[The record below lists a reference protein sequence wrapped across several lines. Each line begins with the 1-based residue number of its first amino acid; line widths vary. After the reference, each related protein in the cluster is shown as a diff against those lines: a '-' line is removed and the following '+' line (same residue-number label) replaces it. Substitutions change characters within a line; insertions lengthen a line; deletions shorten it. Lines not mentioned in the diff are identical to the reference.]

1 MRKMNLLGLCVSVF
15 GIAAA
20 PLGGCKKEEP
30 APVATTP
37 AGGTAETPKNDA
49 PKNDA
54 PKNDAPAEAPK
65 ADPAEAQKN
74 DAPAEA
80 PKADAPPT
88 PVAAEPVLK
97 LIEAGAEPR
106 TALRI
111 APTAGTSEVAT
122 MTMKMTMEMDLQGQK
137 IPVAMPPFVM
147 KMGIDI
153 TEVAASGDFTYK
165 MALKEATVGE
175 DPSGAVNP
183 AVLEQMRGLIGKM
196 QGLGGEATVNARGA
210 VVKSDFV
217 IPPDAP
223 QELKQV
229 MDSLQ
234 QSMGQISVPFPEEAV
249 GVGAKWE
256 VTTEVAQGGMKIGMV
271 SKFELK
277 SIEGNVVTIAHE
289 IVQTAGAQ
297 VIEGPGMPAGAKATL
312 LNLNGGGRGEGVFK
326 LDGVLPTAFATAMNI
341 ALSMEVDAAGQK
353 QALSM
358 KTDLDLKLTRD

>member
-1 MRKMNLLGLCVSVF
+1 MRRMNLLGLYASVF
-15 GIAAA
+15 GFAAT
-20 PLGGCKKEEP
+20 PLVGCKKEEP
-30 APVATTP
+30 APVVTAP
-37 AGGTAETPKNDA
+37 AGGKDEASKDA
-49 PKNDA
+49 PKVDA
-54 PKNDAPAEAPK
+54 PKVDAPKDAPAEAPK
-65 ADPAEAQKN
+65 

-80 PKADAPPT
+80 PKDAPAEAPT
-88 PVAAEPVLK
+88 DAPAVVAAEPVLK
-97 LIEAGAEPR
+97 LVEAGAEPR
-106 TALRI
+106 TALRF
-111 APTAGTSEVAT
+111 APAAGTAEVAT
-122 MTMKMTMEMDLQGQK
+122 MTMTMKMEMDLQGQK

-147 KMGIDI
+147 KMGVDI
-153 TEVAASGDFTYK
+153 TEVAANGDFTYK

-175 DPSGAVNP
+175 DTTGAVNG
-183 AVLEQMRGLIGKM
+183 AVLDQMRGLIGKM
-196 QGLGGEATVNARGA
+196 QGLGGDATVNARGA
-210 VVKSDFV
+210 IIKSSFVV
-217 IPPDAP
+217 PPEAP

-297 VIEGPGMPAGAKATL
+297 VIQGPGMPEGTKATL

-326 LDGVLPTAFATAMNI
+326 LDGVLPTSFATAMTI
-341 ALSMEVDAAGQK
+341 ALSMEVEAAGQK
-353 QALSM
+353 QSMAM
-358 KTDLDLKLTRD
+358 KTDLDLKLTRE